1 MQPDD
6 SKKKE
11 QSCIMKIIIFL
22 FRYKNFAIHGKQ
34 INEPVVHLKPFR
46 GSLIPRSACAV
57 VQIAYPTASRES
69 LLSLLNL
76 DAEVANSD

>member
-1 MQPDD
+1 
-6 SKKKE
+6 
-11 QSCIMKIIIFL
+11 MKIIIFL

-34 INEPVVHLKPFR
+34 INEPVVHEILFGG

>member
-1 MQPDD
+1 
-6 SKKKE
+6 
-11 QSCIMKIIIFL
+11 MKIIIFL

-46 GSLIPRSACAV
+46 GSLIPLSACAV
-57 VQIAYPTASRES
+57 GQIAYPTASRES